1 MKLSNLLE
9 SVIPVSFYGIN
20 IESTRQ
26 SADIK
31 NTDPNAPYDMQF
43 SLSPDPEIG
52 SVHYRAQD
60 VKPGGMFVAIKGL
73 AADGHDFI
81 DEALARGASVIVTQK
96 PVKKKSI
103 IIEFENT
110 RKALAAISSRLYS
123 NPSEKLFLIGITGT
137 NGKTTTAFLIESLL
151 SEAGIEL
158 GVIGTLNYRYSG
170 KTFQNP
176 ITTPESL
183 DLQKILAE
191 MLQSGITHVVMEV
204 SSHAIDLDRI
214 YNCRFD
220 LLIFT
225 NLTQD
230 HLDYHG
236 DMNSYWSCK
245 KRLFTQIP
253 DSVSGNGRILAVI
266 NHNDEKGK
274 ELIKLLEASI
284 GKPSVLSAGFS
295 KSNSIWPQGIKYD
308 LTGISGKISTPA
320 GSFEFKSPLVGQ
332 HNLENILCA
341 TGVGIVLDR
350 PLNSIKTGIE
360 AVCAVPGRLE
370 RIPNDIN
377 RFVYVDYAHTPDALE
392 NVLSALRSTATGR
405 IICVFGCG
413 GNRDKVKRPQMGQI
427 AGKLC
432 DLSIITSDNPRT
444 EPPMKIINQILDG
457 AKKATSNTYMPS
469 DLTTGFQKK
478 GCVVEPDRKTAIQ
491 LAIKVSRPGDI
502 VLIAGKGNETY
513 QIIGNNTISFDDREE
528 AKTALSKLGDQSPEY
543 RSHGCPEPVTRNSQP
558 ETWNSEPATF
568 NSQPET
574 RNPKP
579 WTTAEIIEATGG
591 ELLLGNFK
599 HSFSDISI
607 DSRKIS
613 KDDLFVAIKG
623 EVHDGHSFTSD
634 VIGHG
639 VSGLLIDRTKTDK
652 LPGKESIKSRI
663 VCITV
668 NDTTRALGDLAAF
681 NRKRSNVA
689 VVAITG
695 SNGKTSTCKMTADV
709 VSPRFCTL
717 STSGNLNNLIGLPL
731 TLLNLSLNHRWAVLE
746 LGMNR
751 PGEIKR
757 LAEICSPDIG
767 VITNIGPAHLE
778 GLGSLDAVMQAKGEL
793 LEKIKPN
800 GTAVLNADDPRLLQL
815 ADHTSR
821 DVLLFGMGKSA
832 VIKALSVKG
841 KGPGLSFTLVLP
853 DESITVYIKTPA
865 VFMVSNALA
874 AAAVGYLLGLTAKEI
889 KDGLEDFKPVKARM
903 NILKTGKGI
912 NIIDD
917 SYNANPDSMKAAIN
931 TLMSLKGNNRGV
943 LVAGD
948 MLELGEHAESMHRN
962 IGRIAAGSDI
972 AMLYV
977 TGQFAQTVA
986 AGAMDEDMDSHDI
999 FTGTKQE
1006 ILEVITGRLSH
1017 DDWVLVKGSRGMA
1030 MEMIVQGLLDW
1041 AGDLN

>member
-9 SVIPVSFYGIN
+9 SVIPISFYGIN

-31 NTDPNAPYDMQF
+31 NSDPNAPYDMQF

-151 SEAGIEL
+151 SESDIEL

-308 LTGISGKISTPA
+308 LTGIAGKISTPA
-320 GSFEFKSPLVGQ
+320 GSFGFKSPLVGQ

-341 TGVGIVLDR
+341 TGVGIVLDL

-392 NVLSALRSTATGR
+392 NVLSALRFTATGR

-413 GNRDKVKRPQMGQI
+413 GNRDKAKRPQMGQI

-457 AKKATSNTYMPS
+457 TKKATSNTYMPS

-558 ETWNSEPATF
+558 ATRNSQPATF
-568 NSQPET
+568 NPF
-574 RNPKP
+574 P
-579 WTTAEIIEATGG
+579 WTIAEIIEATGG

-599 HSFSDISI
+599 HSFSGISI

-613 KDDLFVAIKG
+613 EDDLFVAIKG
-623 EVHDGHSFTSD
+623 EVHDGHSFTGD

-652 LPGKESIKSRI
+652 LPGKESIKKEI

-668 NDTTRALGDLAAF
+668 NDTTEALGDLAAF

-695 SNGKTSTCKMTADV
+695 SNGKTSTRKMTAGV
-709 VSPRFCTL
+709 ISPRFSTL

-731 TLLNLSLNHRWAVLE
+731 TLLNLSFNHRWAVLE

-815 ADHTSR
+815 ADYTSR
-821 DVLLFGMGKSA
+821 NVLLFGMGKNA
-832 VIKALSVKG
+832 AIRALPVKV
-841 KGPGLSFTLVLP
+841 KDSGLSFTLMLP
-853 DESITVYIKTPA
+853 DESIPVYLKTPA

-874 AAAVGYLLGLTAKEI
+874 AAAVGYLLGLTAREI

-912 NIIDD
+912 IIIDD
-917 SYNANPDSMKAAIN
+917 TYNANPDSMKEAIN
-931 TLMSLKGNNRGV
+931 TLMSLKGNNRGI

-977 TGQFAQTVA
+977 AGQFAQTVA
-986 AGAMDEDMDSHDI
+986 TGAMDEDMDSHDI

-1006 ILEVITGRLSH
+1006 ILEVITGRLSPG
-1017 DDWVLVKGSRGMA
+1017 DWVLVKGSRGMA
-1030 MEMIVQGLLDW
+1030 METIVQGLLDW